1 MADTGAAGTGQES
14 TQGNQQQGQESAA
27 NDQQGQQGGTGQESG
42 AQGAQ
47 GGQEF
52 NLESI
57 TDPALKS
64 YLETQIRQAA
74 EARREAASYRTK
86 AQEAAAKVEEFQR
99 ANETAEQKAEREAQE
114 HQQRLA
120 TLEAENKALKI
131 GGQWTT
137 AAAAAKALD
146 PAALLV
152 MVGGADKIELDEN
165 GKAANLDALLK
176 DARQQYP
183 WAFARAANSDAGAG
197 GDGASGP
204 AAGGM
209 NDFIRSG
216 GTRR

>member
-1 MADTGAAGTGQES
+1 MADTGAAGAGQES
-14 TQGNQQQGQESAA
+14 TQGSQQQGQESAA
-27 NDQQGQQGGTGQESG
+27 NDQQGAAGQEPG
-42 AQGAQ
+42 TQQ
-47 GGQEF
+47 DGQF
-52 NLESI
+52 DLSTI
-57 TDPALKS
+57 TDPAVKS
-64 YLETQIRQAA
+64 YVEKQIAQAA
-74 EARREAASYRTK
+74 EARREAAKYRTT
-86 AQEAAAKVEEFQR
+86 AQEAAAKVQEYQQ

-137 AAAAAKALD
+137 AATAAKALD

>member
-42 AQGAQ
+42 TQGAPD
-47 GGQEF
+47 GQF
-52 NLESI
+52 DLSTI
-57 TDPALKS
+57 TDPAVRS
-64 YLETQIRQAA
+64 YVEAQIKQAA
-74 EARREAASYRTK
+74 EARREAAGYRTK
-86 AQEAAAKVEEFQR
+86 AQEAAAKVTEYQQ

-120 TLEAENKALKI
+120 ALEAENKALKI

-137 AAAAAKALD
+137 AASAAKALD

>member
-1 MADTGAAGTGQES
+1 MADTGAAGAGQES

-27 NDQQGQQGGTGQESG
+27 NDQQGQGGTGQESG
-42 AQGAQ
+42 AQGQQ

-52 NLESI
+52 DLESI

-74 EARREAASYRTK
+74 EARREAAKYRTT
-86 AQEAAAKVEEFQR
+86 AQEAAAKVQEYQQ

-131 GGQWTT
+131 GGQWTK
-137 AAAAAKALD
+137 AASAAKALD
-146 PAALLV
+146 ADALLV
-152 MVGGADKIELDEN
+152 MVGGADKIELDDD
-165 GKAANLDALLK
+165 GKATNLDALLK
-176 DARQQYP
+176 DARKTYP
-183 WAFARAANSDAGAG
+183 WAFARAAAADAGEG

-204 AAGGM
+204 AAKGM
-209 NDFIRSG
+209 NDFIRNG
-216 GTRR
+216 GRR

>member
-14 TQGNQQQGQESAA
+14 TQGSQQQGQESAA

-42 AQGAQ
+42 AQGGSGA
-47 GGQEF
+47 QEF
-52 NLESI
+52 DLESI
-57 TDPALKS
+57 TDPALRS
-64 YLETQIRQAA
+64 YIETQQRQAA
-74 EARREAASYRTK
+74 EARREAAKYRTT
-86 AQEAAAKVEEFQR
+86 AQEAAAKVQEYQQ

-120 TLEAENKALKI
+120 ALEAENKALKI

-137 AAAAAKALD
+137 AATAAKALD

-183 WAFARAANSDAGAG
+183 WAFSRAANTDAGEG
-197 GDGASGP
+197 GQGATGP
-204 AAGGM
+204 TGGGI
-209 NDFIRSG
+209 NDYIRNG
-216 GTRR
+216 GKR